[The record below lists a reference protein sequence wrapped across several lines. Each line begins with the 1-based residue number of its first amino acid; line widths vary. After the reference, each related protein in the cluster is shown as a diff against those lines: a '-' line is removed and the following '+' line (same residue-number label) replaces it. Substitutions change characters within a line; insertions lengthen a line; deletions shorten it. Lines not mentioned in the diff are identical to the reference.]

1 MFWLI
6 IASCWAG
13 IFISAS
19 NVNSSSLSP
28 SDISLDIISVK
39 STNCKEH
46 AQAQKED
53 VIKLSTWLKHPLL
66 ETIVIG
72 THLKVIKPPPVIV
85 AVNQIIPWSIA
96 YSNKHNRKREITA
109 ESNKCIRFLFRK
121 LRTSC
126 FVRICIWIALV
137 WLRILLPV

>member
-53 VIKLSTWLKHPLL
+53 I
-66 ETIVIG
+66 
-72 THLKVIKPPPVIV
+72 
-85 AVNQIIPWSIA
+85 
-96 YSNKHNRKREITA
+96 SN
-109 ESNKCIRFLFRK
+109 
-121 LRTSC
+121 
-126 FVRICIWIALV
+126 
-137 WLRILLPV
+137 